1 LLVSKKKEPTQV
13 TDLYHLAYVSDV
25 MLETSDQEPAQAHL
39 DGQLREILD
48 AAKRNNR
55 ETDVTG
61 ALLFSGSH
69 FAQVLEG
76 SESAINDRFRAISQD
91 TRHHNVTPLLYGPTG
106 ERQFKGWSM
115 ALCMPEDLESLPA
128 LVRSKPSPGSVEAS
142 DLGKGLIASLAAA
155 IGRRAN
161 SRV

>member
-1 LLVSKKKEPTQV
+1 M

-48 AAKRNNR
+48 TAKRNNR

-91 TRHHNVTPLLYGPTG
+91 TRHHNVTPLLYEPAG
-106 ERQFKGWSM
+106 ERQVYRLVNGAVHARGSRIAPRPGKIQ
-115 ALCMPEDLESLPA
+115 ALT
-128 LVRSKPSPGSVEAS
+128 RKRRGQRPG
-142 DLGKGLIASLAAA
+142 
-155 IGRRAN
+155 
-161 SRV
+161 

>member
-1 LLVSKKKEPTQV
+1 M

-25 MLETSDQEPAQAHL
+25 MLATSDKEPAQAHL

-48 AAKRNNR
+48 TAKRNNR

-91 TRHHNVTPLLYGPTG
+91 TRHHNVTPLLYEPAG

-128 LVRSKPSPGSVEAS
+128 LIKSKPSPGSVEGS